1 MKISISNT
9 KLLSGILYTL
19 LVGTLAIVVL
29 SMASCQKMDV
39 QLSDPNKAVVKGYL
53 FAGKPVSI
61 SITKQLL
68 YGATDTITHPIEN
81 LDVVIYDSKNN
92 AYPLLYTSNGIY
104 QSDKLLPQVGETY
117 TLKFTYNGKE
127 LSGTTTVPAK
137 PSGFQGTSSISVQPF
152 GSTTSGPPSM
162 SRAEYSWT
170 NTNSSYFLIVVESIT
185 PNATP
190 INDTTEYEALPV
202 FRISPTQGSSHSFM
216 GQSFYYYGM
225 HNVILF
231 AINQEYVDLYQDTGN
246 SSQNIT
252 TPPGNITNGFG
263 IFTAINA
270 DTLKLNVTP

>member
-1 MKISISNT
+1 MKISTSNT
-9 KLLSGILYTL
+9 KLLSGILYAL
-19 LVGTLAIVVL
+19 LAGALAIVVL

-53 FAGKPVSI
+53 FAGKPASI

-81 LDVVIYDSKNN
+81 LNVVIYDSKNN

-104 QSDKLLPQVGETY
+104 RSDKLLPQVGETY
-117 TLKFTYNGKE
+117 TLKFTYNGNE
-127 LSGTTTVPAK
+127 LTATTAVPAK
-137 PSGFQGTSSISVQPF
+137 PVGFQGTSSISVQPF
-152 GSTTSGPPSM
+152 GSESGPPSM

-170 NTNSSYFLIVVESIT
+170 NTNKNYFLMVVESIT
-185 PNATP
+185 PNAKP
-190 INDTTEYEALPV
+190 INDTTKYHAFPT
-202 FRISPTQGSSHSFM
+202 FRISPTQGNSQSFM
-216 GQSFYYYGM
+216 GRSFYYYGL

-252 TPPGNITNGFG
+252 SPPGNIVNGFG

-270 DTLKLNVTP
+270 DTLKLYVTP

>member
-9 KLLSGILYTL
+9 KLLSGILYAL
-19 LVGTLAIVVL
+19 LVGALAIVAL

-39 QLSDPNKAVVKGYL
+39 QLSNPNKAVVKGYL

-92 AYPLLYTSNGIY
+92 AYPLLYTSNGVY
-104 QSDKLLPQVGETY
+104 KSDKLLPQVGETY
-117 TLKFTYNGKE
+117 TLKFTYNGNE

-137 PSGFQGTSSISVQPF
+137 PSGFQGSSSISVQPF
-152 GSTTSGPPSM
+152 GSESSGPPSM

-170 NTNSSYFLIVVESIT
+170 NTNSDYFLMVVESIT
-185 PNATP
+185 PNAKP

-202 FRISPTQGSSHSFM
+202 FRISPTQGNSQSFM
-216 GQSFYYYGM
+216 GRSFYYYGV

-231 AINQEYVDLYQDTGN
+231 AINQEYVDLYEDTGN

-252 TPPGNITNGFG
+252 TPPGNIVNGFG